1 VIFSIDGR
9 SALTLHYPYAVS
21 GSTELV
27 PGRRIPLEE
36 AYTLDDAPDCE
47 IFFFVISDKPV
58 DAAAI
63 LDRAGR
69 LAGNPLAAPERG
81 AEVFSGYELKTV
93 FLKKEQQYA
102 QN

>member
-21 GSTELV
+21 GNTELV
-27 PGRRIPLEE
+27 PGRRTALEE

-58 DAAAI
+58 DAAAVM
-63 LDRAGR
+63 DRAGR
-69 LAGNPLAAPERG
+69 LAGSPRTALERG
-81 AEVFSGYELKTV
+81 PRVFAGYELKTV
-93 FLKKEQQYA
+93 FLRKEQ
-102 QN
+102 